1 MRLGVRLKLFLASFA
16 VIAISVAVGD
26 VYLAHSIDRYLT
38 NDIAQDLS
46 VRAQLVALEAAH
58 QTIGPDDI
66 AGWDALADHFG
77 VAAGVRVTLIAADGR
92 VLGDSEV
99 ETSKIAA
106 LENHGGREEVMA
118 ALSSG
123 HGTSMRLSATVN
135 ERMMY
140 VAMPFERAGHAGEAA
155 GVARVA
161 KPLRVVDDA
170 IGAVHEIVFF
180 AFAIALLFAMLLS
193 SAAAQRMSAV
203 VRSLTETARRM
214 KSGDLEVRTHVSGT
228 DELAELGNAL
238 DQLAGS
244 LETTLAELRSERDMQ
259 RRILEGMHE
268 GVLVLD
274 AEARVATMN
283 HALREMLLLP
293 ADAVGKLL
301 LEVIRHAE
309 LHMLLEM
316 ARADGQSSGEVD
328 LPGIKPRRLLVGATA
343 LHDEG
348 DEGMIAV
355 FVDVTDLRRLESLRR
370 DFVANVSHE
379 LRTPVAAV
387 RSAAETLRFS
397 VTDPT
402 ASVRFIDMIER
413 NAQRLQS
420 LIEDLL
426 ELSRIESKEFRLK
439 RERVDLSG
447 VFNIVV
453 GLFRERAERKQ
464 IRLETRMAEPVPNLE
479 TDQRALEQILT
490 NLVENAVKYCPAG
503 SSVTLSAEAKGE
515 LVRIAV
521 TDTGPGISEKHL
533 PRLFERF
540 YRVDA
545 SRSRE
550 LGGTGLGLSIVKHLT
565 EALGGKVSVDSQ
577 MGQGST
583 FTVVLRSSDWAAGN
597 HAAAAPP

>member
-1 MRLGVRLKLFLASFA
+1 MKLGVRLKLFFASFA
-16 VIAISVAVGD
+16 VIAISVTIGD
-26 VYLAHSIDRYLT
+26 AYLAHGIDRYLT
-38 NDIAQDLS
+38 ANIEQDLF
-46 VRAQLVALEAAH
+46 VRAKLVALKSSEVGAPSEDVA
-58 QTIGPDDI
+58 T
-66 AGWDALADHFG
+66 WDQLADRLG
-77 VAAGVRVTLIAADGR
+77 AAAQARVTLVASDGR

-99 ETSKIAA
+99 DAAKIAT
-106 LENHGGREEVMA
+106 LENHAGREEIDG

-123 HGTSMRLSATVN
+123 QGSSNRLSATVR

-140 VAMPFERAGHAGEAA
+140 VAIPFTSPADGRVM

-161 KPLRVVDDA
+161 KPLRAVDDA
-170 IGAVHEIVFF
+170 IGAVHRIVFI
-180 AFAIALLFAMLLS
+180 AVLIALMLALFLS

-214 KSGDLEVRTHVSGT
+214 KSGDLDVRTHVTGT
-228 DELAELGNAL
+228 DELAELGRAL

-244 LETTLAELRSERDMQ
+244 LENTLAELRTERDLQ

-274 AEARVATMN
+274 AEARVVTMN

-316 ARADGQSSGEVD
+316 ARADGQSSGELE

-348 DEGMIAV
+348 DEGIIAV
-355 FVDVTDLRRLESLRR
+355 IVDVTDVRRLESLRR

-387 RSAAETLRFS
+387 RSAAETLRTS
-397 VTDPT
+397 VVSDPN
-402 ASVRFIDMIER
+402 AALRFVDMIER

-439 RERVDLSG
+439 RERVDIAG

-464 IRLETRMAEPVPNLE
+464 IRLDMRIVPPSPQLQS
-479 TDQRALEQILT
+479 DQRALEQILS

-503 SSVTLSAEAKGE
+503 SSVTLSAETKGDF
-515 LVRIAV
+515 VRLAV
-521 TDTGPGISEKHL
+521 EDTGPGIDEKHL

-545 SRSRE
+545 GRSRE
-550 LGGTGLGLSIVKHLT
+550 VGGTGLGLSIVKHLS
-565 EALGGKVSVDSQ
+565 EALGGKVSVESRL
-577 MGQGST
+577 GQGST
-583 FTVVLRSSDWAAGN
+583 FIVVLRA
-597 HAAAAPP
+597 

>member
-1 MRLGVRLKLFLASFA
+1 MKLGVRLKLFLASFA
-16 VIAISVAVGD
+16 VIAISVTIGD
-26 VYLAHSIDRYLT
+26 AYLAHAIDRYLT
-38 NDIAQDLS
+38 DGIAQDLS
-46 VRAQLVALEAAH
+46 VRARLLAMDAARDNAPAND
-58 QTIGPDDI
+58 T
-66 AGWDALADHFG
+66 AAWDALADRFG
-77 VAAGVRVTLIAADGR
+77 AAAAVRVTFIASDGH

-99 ETSKIAA
+99 DTSKIPS
-106 LENHGGREEVMA
+106 LENHSGREEVMA
-118 ALSSG
+118 ALGG
-123 HGTSMRLSATVN
+123 HEGKSARLSVTVN
-135 ERMMY
+135 ERMLY
-140 VAMPFERAGHAGEAA
+140 VAVPFERPAHDGVEAMT

-161 KPLRVVDDA
+161 KPLVAVDEA
-170 IGAVHEIVFF
+170 IGAVHEIVFL
-180 AFAIALLFAMLLS
+180 AFALALLFAVLLS

-214 KSGDLEVRTHVSGT
+214 QAGDLEVRTHISGT
-228 DELAELGNAL
+228 DELAELGRAL

-244 LETTLAELRSERDMQ
+244 LENTLDELRSERDMQ

-316 ARADGQSSGEVD
+316 ARADGQSSGEVE

-348 DEGMIAV
+348 EEGIIAV
-355 FVDVTDLRRLESLRR
+355 IVDVTDLRRLESLRR

-387 RSAAETLRFS
+387 RSAAETLRTS
-397 VTDPT
+397 VTDPNAAT
-402 ASVRFIDMIER
+402 RFIDIIER
-413 NAQRLQS
+413 NAQRLHS

-439 RERVDLSG
+439 RERVDIAAL
-447 VFNIVV
+447 FNIVI

-464 IRLETRMAEPVPNLE
+464 IRLDMRVDEPVPSLE
-479 TDQRALEQILT
+479 TDARALEQILT
-490 NLVENAVKYCPAG
+490 NLVENAVKYCPPG
-503 SSVTLSAEAKGE
+503 SSVTLSAENKGE
-515 LVRIAV
+515 LVRLAV
-521 TDTGPGISEKHL
+521 TDTGPGIAEKHL

-545 SRSRE
+545 GRSRE
-550 LGGTGLGLSIVKHLT
+550 LGGTGLGLSIVKHLA
-565 EALGGKVSVDSQ
+565 EALGGKVSVDSTI
-577 MGQGST
+577 GQGSA
-583 FTVVLRSSDWAAGN
+583 FNVVLRASSWREGNRAAG
-597 HAAAAPP
+597 

>member
-1 MRLGVRLKLFLASFA
+1 
-16 VIAISVAVGD
+16 
-26 VYLAHSIDRYLT
+26 
-38 NDIAQDLS
+38 
-46 VRAQLVALEAAH
+46 VRAKLVALEASDLALPE
-58 QTIGPDDI
+58 GDVE
-66 AGWDALADHFG
+66 AWDRLADHVG
-77 VAAGVRVTLIAADGR
+77 SAADGRVTLVAGDGR

-99 ETSKIAA
+99 DLAKIPT
-106 LENHGGREEVMA
+106 LENHASRDEIASALANGRG
-118 ALSSG
+118 SS
-123 HGTSMRLSATVN
+123 TRLSATVR

-140 VAMPFERAGHAGEAA
+140 AAVPFVASDGRVR

-161 KPLRVVDDA
+161 KPLRMVDDA
-170 IGAVHEIVFF
+170 IGAVHRIVLF
-180 AFAIALLFAMLLS
+180 AFIIALLLAVFLS

-214 KSGDLEVRTHVSGT
+214 KSGDLEVRTHITGT
-228 DELAELGNAL
+228 DELSELGHAL
-238 DQLAGS
+238 DQLAGG
-244 LETTLAELRSERDMQ
+244 LESTMAELRTERDLQ

-274 AEARVATMN
+274 AEARVVTMN

-316 ARADGQSSGEVD
+316 ARADGQSSGELE

-343 LHDEG
+343 LHDDG

-355 FVDVTDLRRLESLRR
+355 VVDVTDVRRLESLRR

-387 RSAAETLRFS
+387 RSAAETLRSS
-397 VTDPT
+397 VISDPN
-402 ASVRFIDMIER
+402 AAIRFVDMIER

-439 RERVDLSG
+439 RERVDVSG
-447 VFNIVV
+447 LFNIVL

-464 IRLETRMAEPVPNLE
+464 IRLEMRVADPVPALE

-503 SSVTLSAEAKGE
+503 ASVTLSAETKGD

-521 TDTGPGISEKHL
+521 EDTGPGIAEKHL

-545 SRSRE
+545 GRSRE

-565 EALGGKVSVDSQ
+565 EALGGKVSVESR

-583 FTVVLRSSDWAAGN
+583 FMVALRASDWGTGR
-597 HAAAAPP
+597 HAAAR

>member
-1 MRLGVRLKLFLASFA
+1 MRLGVRLKLFFASFA
-16 VIAISVAVGD
+16 VIATSVTIGD
-26 VYLAHSIDRYLT
+26 AYLAHAIDRYLT
-38 NDIAQDLS
+38 ANIEHDLF
-46 VRAQLVALEAAH
+46 VRAKLVALEASDLALPE
-58 QTIGPDDI
+58 GDVE
-66 AGWDALADHFG
+66 AWDRLADHVG
-77 VAAGVRVTLIAADGR
+77 SAADGRVTLVAGDGR

-99 ETSKIAA
+99 DLAKIPT
-106 LENHGGREEVMA
+106 LENHASRDEIASALANGRG
-118 ALSSG
+118 SS
-123 HGTSMRLSATVN
+123 TRLSATVR

-140 VAMPFERAGHAGEAA
+140 AAVPFVASDGRVR

-161 KPLRVVDDA
+161 KPLRMVDDA
-170 IGAVHEIVFF
+170 IGAVHRIVLF
-180 AFAIALLFAMLLS
+180 AFIIALLLAVFLS

-214 KSGDLEVRTHVSGT
+214 KSGDLEVRTHITGT
-228 DELAELGNAL
+228 DELSELGHAL
-238 DQLAGS
+238 DQLAGG
-244 LETTLAELRSERDMQ
+244 LESTMAELRTERDLQ

-274 AEARVATMN
+274 AEARVVTMN

-316 ARADGQSSGEVD
+316 ARADGQSSGELE

-343 LHDEG
+343 LHDDG

-355 FVDVTDLRRLESLRR
+355 VVDVTDVRRLESLRR

-387 RSAAETLRFS
+387 RSAAETLRSS
-397 VTDPT
+397 VISDPN
-402 ASVRFIDMIER
+402 AAIRFVDMIER

-439 RERVDLSG
+439 RERVDVSG
-447 VFNIVV
+447 LFNIVL

-464 IRLETRMAEPVPNLE
+464 IRLEMRVADPVPALE

-503 SSVTLSAEAKGE
+503 ASVTLSAETKGD

-521 TDTGPGISEKHL
+521 EDTGPGIAEKHL

-545 SRSRE
+545 GRSRE

-565 EALGGKVSVDSQ
+565 EALGGKVSVESR

-583 FTVVLRSSDWAAGN
+583 FMVALRASDWGTGR
-597 HAAAAPP
+597 HAAAR

>member
-16 VIAISVAVGD
+16 VIAISVTIGD
-26 VYLAHSIDRYLT
+26 AYLTHAIDRYLT
-38 NDIAQDLS
+38 NDIEQDLF
-46 VRAQLVALEAAH
+46 VRAKLVALEAGNAS
-58 QTIGPDDI
+58 I
-66 AGWDALADHFG
+66 AEGDLEAWDHLADRFGG
-77 VAAGVRVTLIAADGR
+77 VADGRVTLVASDGR

-99 ETSKIAA
+99 DAAKISA
-106 LENHGGREEVMA
+106 LENHATREEVA
-118 ALSSG
+118 TALANG
-123 HGTSMRLSATVN
+123 HGRSTRLSATVR

-140 VAMPFERAGHAGEAA
+140 AAVPFFARDGREA

-161 KPLRVVDDA
+161 KPLRMVDEA
-170 IGAVHEIVFF
+170 IGAVHRIVLF
-180 AFAIALLFAMLLS
+180 AFIIALALAVFLS

-214 KSGDLEVRTHVSGT
+214 KSGDLDVRTHISGS
-228 DELAELGNAL
+228 DELAELGHAL

-244 LETTLAELRSERDMQ
+244 LENTLAELRTERDLQ

-274 AEARVATMN
+274 AEARVVTMN

-293 ADAVGKLL
+293 ADAVGKMLV
-301 LEVIRHAE
+301 EVVRHAE

-316 ARADGQSSGEVD
+316 ARADGQSSGELE

-355 FVDVTDLRRLESLRR
+355 IVDVTDVRRLESLRR

-387 RSAAETLRFS
+387 RSAAETLRGAVS
-397 VTDPT
+397 DPN
-402 ASVRFIDMIER
+402 AAVRFIDMIER

-426 ELSRIESKEFRLK
+426 HLSRIESKEFRIK
-439 RERVDLSG
+439 RERVDITSL
-447 VFNIVV
+447 FHIVV
-453 GLFRERAERKQ
+453 GLFRDRAERKQ
-464 IRLETRMAEPVPNLE
+464 IRLEMRISHPAPTLE
-479 TDQRALEQILT
+479 TDGRALEQILS

-503 SSVTLSAEAKGE
+503 SSVTLCAETKGE
-515 LVRIAV
+515 MVRIAV
-521 TDTGPGISEKHL
+521 EDTGPGIGEKHL

-565 EALGGKVSVDSQ
+565 EALGGKISVESQ
-577 MGQGST
+577 IGKGST
-583 FTVVLRSSDWAAGN
+583 FTVQLRTSDWGAQN
-597 HAAAAPP
+597 HVAVR